1 MSSVELQQIAKAYG
15 AFEAV
20 RNLDLKIEDG
30 EFLTILGA
38 SGSGKT
44 TCLRIVAGLIEPSKG
59 QVLLGGTDITKTPPY
74 QRNVGMVFQNYALFP
89 HLSVARNVAFGL
101 EARGIPLRELRP
113 RVDEALE
120 LVQLNPFRDRLPHE
134 LSGGQKQRVALA
146 RAVVIRPDVLLLDE
160 PLSALDLRLRQE
172 LRVGIKKV
180 QRRLGLTTL
189 LVTHDQGEALSLSD
203 RIAVMS
209 QGEVL
214 QVDRPSGIYQRP
226 HNRSVADFIGN
237 VNFLKCE
244 IVNGSKE
251 NFCHVRLREDASKIF
266 EVSTGENSFKP
277 GDLCLFGIRPEDVR
291 MDVDAQPALGVKV
304 ISTDYFGDG
313 WSIECVTR
321 SGTRFLV
328 QMASRAVVPD
338 QDAETTV
345 GWSTGS
351 GFLLPS
357 ESK

>member
-1 MSSVELQQIAKAYG
+1 LPKNCCGIDRT
-15 AFEAV
+15 FE
-20 RNLDLKIEDG
+20 R
-30 EFLTILGA
+30 
-38 SGSGKT
+38 SG
-44 TCLRIVAGLIEPSKG
+44 P
-59 QVLLGGTDITKTPPY
+59 GGTNVTKTPSY

-101 EARGIPLRELRP
+101 EARGIPRRDLRP

-120 LVQLNPFRDRLPHE
+120 LVQLNSFRDRLPHE

-203 RIAVMS
+203 RIAIMS
-209 QGEVL
+209 RGEVL
-214 QVDRPSGIYQRP
+214 QVDRPSRIYERP
-226 HNRSVADFIGN
+226 QNRSVADFIGT
-237 VNFLKCE
+237 VNFLECE
-244 IVNGSKE
+244 IVAGSKE
-251 NFCHVRLREDASKIF
+251 NRCLVRLREEASEPF
-266 EVSTGENSFKP
+266 EVSTGENCFKL

-291 MDVDAQPALGVKV
+291 VDVDAQPGLGVKV

-313 WSIECVTR
+313 WSVECVTR

-328 QMASRAVVPD
+328 RMASRAAIPD
-338 QDAETTV
+338 QEVEIAV
-345 GWSTGS
+345 GWSMSS
-351 GFLLPS
+351 GFLLPLDS
-357 ESK
+357 R

>member
-1 MSSVELQQIAKAYG
+1 VELQQIAKAYG

-74 QRNVGMVFQNYALFP
+74 QRNVGMVFQNYGLFP
-89 HLSVARNVAFGL
+89 HLSGARNVAFGL

-113 RVDEALE
+113 RVDEAIE
-120 LVQLNPFRDRLPHE
+120 LVQLNSFRDRLPHE

-214 QVDRPSGIYQRP
+214 QVDRPSRIYQHP
-226 HNRSVADFIGN
+226 HNRSVADFVGT
-237 VNFLKCE
+237 VNFLECE
-244 IVNGSKE
+244 IVCGSEE
-251 NFCHVRLREDASKIF
+251 NRCLVRLREANEPF
-266 EVSTGENSFKP
+266 EVSTGENCFKL

-291 MDVDAQPALGVKV
+291 VDVQAQPGLNVKV

-313 WSIECVTR
+313 WAVECITR
-321 SGTRFLV
+321 SGTRFLI

-338 QDAETTV
+338 QDAEITI

-351 GFLLPS
+351 GFLLPLD
-357 ESK
+357 SK